1 MNIKA
6 GKKGATEEESKHKN
20 FGKVPKYIQ
29 KFQQEKEMKEVE
41 AKLEAERR
49 NLPPG
54 MRLMGEDERLEM
66 VRALENTKRE
76 TMNEIER
83 LPITMK
89 TMAMQKRREELEE
102 KYRNLEK
109 QIDHFSRKKVYVAL

>member
-6 GKKGATEEESKHKN
+6 GKKEAEDPKHKN
-20 FGKVPKYIQ
+20 FGKIPKYIQ
-29 KFQQEKEMKEVE
+29 KFQQEKEQKEME

-49 NLPPG
+49 NLPAG
-54 MRLMGEDERLEM
+54 MRLMGDDERLEM
-66 VRALENTKRE
+66 VKALENTKRE

>member
-6 GKKGATEEESKHKN
+6 GKKGEEDPKHKN
-20 FGKVPKYIQ
+20 FGKIPKYIQ
-29 KFQQEKEMKEVE
+29 KFQQEKEMKEIE
-41 AKLEAERR
+41 AKMEAERK

-66 VRALENTKRE
+66 VRALENTKRD

-89 TMAMQKRREELEE
+89 TMAMQKRREDLEE

-109 QIDHFSRKKVYVAL
+109 QIDHFSRKKVYIAL

>member
-1 MNIKA
+1 M
-6 GKKGATEEESKHKN
+6 EEERK
-20 FGKVPKYIQ
+20 
-29 KFQQEKEMKEVE
+29 
-41 AKLEAERR
+41 

-54 MRLMGEDERLEM
+54 MRLMDEGERIDM
-66 VRALENTKRE
+66 VKALENTKRE

-89 TMAMQKRREELEE
+89 TMAMQRRREDLEE

-109 QIDHFSRKKVYVAL
+109 QIDHFSRKKVYIAL

>member
-1 MNIKA
+1 
-6 GKKGATEEESKHKN
+6 
-20 FGKVPKYIQ
+20 
-29 KFQQEKEMKEVE
+29 MKEYE
-41 AKLEAERR
+41 AKMDAERKT
-49 NLPPG
+49 LPPG
-54 MRLMGEDERLEM
+54 MRLMGDDERLEM
-66 VRALENTKRE
+66 VRALETTKRD

-89 TMAMQKRREELEE
+89 TMAMQKRREDLEE

>member
-1 MNIKA
+1 M
-6 GKKGATEEESKHKN
+6 
-20 FGKVPKYIQ
+20 
-29 KFQQEKEMKEVE
+29 
-41 AKLEAERR
+41 
-49 NLPPG
+49 
-54 MRLMGEDERLEM
+54 EM
-66 VRALENTKRE
+66 VRALETTKRD

-89 TMAMQKRREELEE
+89 TMAMQKRREDLEE

>member
-1 MNIKA
+1 MKM
-6 GKKGATEEESKHKN
+6 EEERK
-20 FGKVPKYIQ
+20 
-29 KFQQEKEMKEVE
+29 
-41 AKLEAERR
+41 A
-49 NLPPG
+49 LPPG
-54 MRLMGEDERLEM
+54 MRLMDENERLDM

-109 QIDHFSRKKVYVAL
+109 QIDHFSRKKVYIAL

>member
-1 MNIKA
+1 MD
-6 GKKGATEEESKHKN
+6 
-20 FGKVPKYIQ
+20 
-29 KFQQEKEMKEVE
+29 
-41 AKLEAERR
+41 AERKT
-49 NLPPG
+49 LPPG
-54 MRLMGEDERLEM
+54 MRLMGDDERQEM
-66 VRALENTKRE
+66 VRALETTKRD

-89 TMAMQKRREELEE
+89 TMAMQKRREDLEE

>member
-1 MNIKA
+1 
-6 GKKGATEEESKHKN
+6 
-20 FGKVPKYIQ
+20 
-29 KFQQEKEMKEVE
+29 MKEYE
-41 AKLEAERR
+41 AKMDAERKT
-49 NLPPG
+49 LPTG
-54 MRLMGEDERLEM
+54 MRLMGDDDRQEM
-66 VRALENTKRE
+66 VRALENTKRD

-89 TMAMQKRREELEE
+89 TMAMQKRREDLEE

>member
-1 MNIKA
+1 MD
-6 GKKGATEEESKHKN
+6 
-20 FGKVPKYIQ
+20 
-29 KFQQEKEMKEVE
+29 
-41 AKLEAERR
+41 AERKT
-49 NLPPG
+49 LPPG
-54 MRLMGEDERLEM
+54 MRLMGDDERLEM
-66 VRALENTKRE
+66 VRALETTKRD

-89 TMAMQKRREELEE
+89 TMAMQKRREDLEE

>member
-1 MNIKA
+1 MELKL
-6 GKKGATEEESKHKN
+6 EEERK
-20 FGKVPKYIQ
+20 
-29 KFQQEKEMKEVE
+29 
-41 AKLEAERR
+41 
-49 NLPPG
+49 NLPVG
-54 MRLMGEDERLEM
+54 MRLMEESERLDM

-89 TMAMQKRREELEE
+89 TMAMQRRRDELEE

-109 QIDHFSRKKVYVAL
+109 QIDHFSRKKVYIAL